1 MIWAIVPA
9 KMLEHAKTRLAQAL
23 TPAERQTL
31 SLAMLRDV
39 LSALKDAENLD
50 HVAVITADAALA
62 AAARAL
68 RVEVIAE
75 QTTGQNEA
83 LQAGVAYAR
92 AQGAD
97 TVLIVSADL
106 PLLSAAT
113 VEQFIE
119 QALLAEHRS
128 LVLLA
133 PSHDGA
139 GTNAML
145 QRPPGIIPFLFG
157 PNSLQRHQQSAD
169 EYGVPVRLFRA
180 DGLAFDIDLPTD
192 LVALSSSPEQTCTQ
206 LALMQM
212 GLPQRLQEGSS
223 QASSFSQPP
232 IEAAIE

>member
-9 KMLEHAKTRLAQAL
+9 KMLEQAKTRLAQAL
-23 TPAERQTL
+23 SPAERQTL

-39 LSALKDAENLD
+39 LSALKGAENLD

-62 AAARAL
+62 ATASAM

-75 QTTGQNEA
+75 RTTGQNEA
-83 LQAGVAYAR
+83 LAAGVAYAR
-92 AQGAD
+92 EQGAD

-113 VEQFIE
+113 VEQIIE
-119 QALLAEHRS
+119 RALLAEQYP

-145 QRPPGIIPFLFG
+145 QRPPGIIPLLFG
-157 PNSLQRHQQSAD
+157 ANSLERHQQAAA
-169 EYGVPVRLFRA
+169 EYGMPVELFRA
-180 DGLAFDIDLPTD
+180 EGLAFDVDLPAD
-192 LVALSSSPEQTCTQ
+192 LIALSSSPEQTYTQ
-206 LALMQM
+206 IALMQM
-212 GLPQRLQEGSS
+212 GLPQRLRESPHHERS
-223 QASSFSQPP
+223 FPEPHIKAS
-232 IEAAIE
+232 IE